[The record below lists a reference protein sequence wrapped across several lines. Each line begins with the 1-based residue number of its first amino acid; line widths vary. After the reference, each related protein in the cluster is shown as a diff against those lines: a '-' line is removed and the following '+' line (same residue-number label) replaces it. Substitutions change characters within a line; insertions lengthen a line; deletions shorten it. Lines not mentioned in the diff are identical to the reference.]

1 MGGRSALAVCAGFL
15 FWVGLAYFYYVRDLG
30 GAIVLALS
38 FVAAVA
44 VYSWMRRRPR
54 RPPRPKS
61 DLPDFKF
68 DNVTPKD
75 FE

>member
-1 MGGRSALAVCAGFL
+1 MEGRSTLAICAGFL
-15 FWVGLAYFYYVRDLG
+15 FWVGLAYFYYLRDLG
-30 GAIVLALS
+30 GALILALT
-38 FVAAVA
+38 FAVA
-44 VYSWMRRRPR
+44 MAVIGWMRRRPQ

-68 DNVTPKD
+68 DNVKPKD